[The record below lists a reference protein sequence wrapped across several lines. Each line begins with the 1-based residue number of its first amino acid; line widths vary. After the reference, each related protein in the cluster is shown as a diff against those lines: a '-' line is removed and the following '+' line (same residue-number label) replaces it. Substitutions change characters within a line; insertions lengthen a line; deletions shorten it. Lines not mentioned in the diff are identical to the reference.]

1 MGCTMSSKHQLCTD
15 RSEAKNLPYR
25 SRLYAEDGVHD
36 VQWTSVLHRPER
48 SGDLEPMGSRDALL
62 KKRTAHHL
70 VNRSFF
76 LQKMGLESNYLPPQ
90 NPYFSTFST
99 TI

>member
-1 MGCTMSSKHQLCTD
+1 MGCTMSSKYQLCTD
-15 RSEAKNLPYR
+15 RSEAKNLPYL

-62 KKRTAHHL
+62 KKKNGSPSGEPL
-70 VNRSFF
+70 FF
-76 LQKMGLESNYLPPQ
+76 PAEDG
-90 NPYFSTFST
+90 T
-99 TI
+99 